1 MSRESSLVIDRDRH
15 FDCLQPR
22 SLGGLYASSK
32 NPGCNWSRG
41 SENQRAKNKGGEE
54 EQIIVAMT
62 KVTLSGPERSLPPR
76 L

>member
-1 MSRESSLVIDRDRH
+1 MSRESSLVIDRDRR

-22 SLGGLYASSK
+22 SMGGLYASNK

-54 EQIIVAMT
+54 EQIIVTMT
-62 KVTLSGPERSLPPR
+62 KVTQWGPERSLPPR